1 MRRLASMAWMIGSA
15 AATVCSALIAALA
28 HAATPEPAVGAA
40 RWSAEERPV
49 LASLTLRRLPPVPID
64 PSNAV
69 ERQPAAV
76 ELGRRLF
83 NDARLSR
90 NGAVSCASCHD
101 PARQFQDGL
110 PVSQGLGTGSR
121 RAMPIVGAGHSPWL
135 FWDGRKDS
143 LWAQALGPL
152 EEAVEQGS
160 NRTRVAHLVSTNHR
174 REYGEVFGPLPP
186 LDGLPA
192 DAGPKGS
199 AAEQAAWAAIDARR
213 REDVS
218 RVFANVGKAIA
229 AYEKSLQHE
238 PTRLDAYIDALL
250 RGDAAAGG
258 LLRADE
264 ARGLRLFIGKAQC
277 AGCHNGPLFSDQQ
290 FHNTGVPP
298 RDAAR
303 PDRGRAAAT
312 AALLSD
318 EFNCLGPFSDAR
330 PEQCQELRFMV
341 SDDPALD
348 GAFKTPGLRGVAGR
362 PPYMHAGQLAT
373 LEQVVRH
380 YIAAPHAAVGH
391 SELAH
396 RHPGAAP
403 PSHAERAPIELSDA
417 EVADLVSFLG
427 TLSTSR
433 PSTSR
438 AVIRTPERRKG

>member
-1 MRRLASMAWMIGSA
+1 MRRLDSMVWMLGTA
-15 AATVCSALIAALA
+15 AAAVCAALTVTLA
-28 HAATPEPAVGAA
+28 QAGAPGPAVDEV
-40 RWSAEERPV
+40 RWSAEERAV
-49 LASLTLRRLPPVPID
+49 LASLSLKRLPQVPTD
-64 PSNAV
+64 PSSAV

-83 NDARLSR
+83 HDARLSR
-90 NGAVSCASCHD
+90 NGAVACASCHD
-101 PARQFQDGL
+101 PAKQFQDGL
-110 PVSQGLGTGSR
+110 PVSQGVGTGSR

-152 EEAVEQGS
+152 EDAVEHGT
-160 NRTRVAHLVSTNHR
+160 NRTRVAHLMAANHCR
-174 REYGEVFGPLPP
+174 DYVEVFGSLPP
-186 LDGLPA
+186 LDGLPG

-199 AAEQAAWAAIDARR
+199 AAEQAAWAAIDRRR

-229 AYEKSLQHE
+229 AFEKSLQHE
-238 PTRLDAYIDALL
+238 PTRLDGYIDAVL

-277 AGCHNGPLFSDQQ
+277 ASCHNGPLLSDQQ

-312 AALLSD
+312 AKVRSD
-318 EFNCLGPFSDAR
+318 EYNCLGPFSDAR

-341 SDDPALD
+341 SDDPALE

-362 PPYMHAGQLAT
+362 PPYMHAGQFAT

-391 SELAH
+391 SELTH
-396 RHPGAAP
+396 RHAGAAP
-403 PSHAERAPIELSDA
+403 PKHAERAPIELSDP
-417 EVADLVSFLG
+417 EIADLVSFLG
-427 TLSTSR
+427 TLN
-433 PSTSR
+433 
-438 AVIRTPERRKG
+438 AERTPAARGK